1 MAIEIVSF
9 PTKNGVVYSLLLNY
23 TGVGRRIPRLANEP
37 YGALNGLANV
47 PILQKNHL

>member
-23 TGVGRRIPRLANEP
+23 TGVGRRMPQIS
-37 YGALNGLANV
+37 
-47 PILQKNHL
+47 Q